1 MDARSGELSEAVRL
15 RTLAR
20 FEAHRQAW
28 AANPALRALYQR
40 WYGPGAGPVA
50 GSARW
55 GGGSRSVPGRGCAQQ
70 LIPELELSDVVQAP
84 WHAHQLAAEALPF
97 GEGQVG
103 ALVLFDVLHH
113 LRSPARFLA
122 EATRVLAPGGRVVLC
137 EPYVSPLSFPI
148 YRFLHEE
155 GCDLSVDPL
164 AEVVAPG
171 DDPFEGNQAVPTRA
185 VRPPPG
191 RTGPPVPCAAAD
203 QAGAPGW
210 ARLPRFGRV
219 LGAASVAGA
228 AVPGAAGNRGSL
240 AGDRLPPDRL
250 PAAGGARTQSQNV
263 RVDAEASR
271 AHAGRVHEPRQRRGG
286 RAGRRTAWRFQPV
299 ADFPH
304 DTNRNRAPASCDR
317 SWMACARNAT
327 VAAPKPSTSRWRRQ
341 APSRSGGGAHFV
353 HDVHWYSARRVGAAG
368 GKAARRKGRRTRR
381 RAEAMRTGGLTWSSS
396 MLG

>member
-1 MDARSGELSEAVRL
+1 MDLSDRLSEQLSEDVRL

-40 WYGPGAGPVA
+40 WYAQVRAQLPDRRLGRWIEIGSGPGL
-50 GSARW
+50 
-55 GGGSRSVPGRGCAQQ
+55 AQQ

-84 WHAHQLAAEALPF
+84 WHAHQLAAESLPF

-171 DDPFEGNQAVPTRA
+171 DDPFEGNQAIPTR
-185 VRPPPG
+185 
-191 RTGPPVPCAAAD
+191 
-203 QAGAPGW
+203 
-210 ARLPRFGRV
+210 LFGRHRAELARRFPQLRLIKV
-219 LGAASVAGA
+219 E
-228 AVPGAAGNRGSL
+228 RL
-240 AGDRLPPDRL
+240 AGPAYPASGGFSGRPLLPGPLFRALLAVEDRL
-250 PAAGGARTQSQNV
+250 PAVVFRLIGFRLLAV
-263 RVDAEASR
+263 LE
-271 AHAGRVHEPRQRRGG
+271 RRPG
-286 RAGRRTAWRFQPV
+286 
-299 ADFPH
+299 
-304 DTNRNRAPASCDR
+304 
-317 SWMACARNAT
+317 
-327 VAAPKPSTSRWRRQ
+327 
-341 APSRSGGGAHFV
+341 
-353 HDVHWYSARRVGAAG
+353 
-368 GKAARRKGRRTRR
+368 
-381 RAEAMRTGGLTWSSS
+381 
-396 MLG
+396 